1 MKRVEYAEKEPATGK
16 MTANSPR
23 AWTVQYSMKP
33 IIEKAMRSEAGP
45 PVDRALPDPTKSP
58 VPFFFGSQ
66 RSGSRKGLY
75 WLDASHQ
82 LIPRSL
88 SFVDVFPSISAQEAS
103 LPCAAQLLRHRTL
116 CRQHPERLAW

>member
-1 MKRVEYAEKEPATGK
+1 

-33 IIEKAMRSEAGP
+33 INEKAMRSEAGP

-58 VPFFFGSQ
+58 VPFSVVSVW
-66 RSGSRKGLY
+66 RSGKKKRVVY
-75 WLDASHQ
+75 WLDASSHQ

-103 LPCAAQLLRHRTL
+103 LPCAAQPLRHRRL

>member
-1 MKRVEYAEKEPATGK
+1 

-23 AWTVQYSMKP
+23 AWTVQYSMIP
-33 IIEKAMRSEAGP
+33 INEKAMTSEAGP

-58 VPFFFGSQ
+58 VPFFGSQ
-66 RSGSRKGLY
+66 RLGVRKRAY

-88 SFVDVFPSISAQEAS
+88 SFVDVFPSISAQEARR
-103 LPCAAQLLRHRTL
+103 PCAAQLLRHQTL

>member
-23 AWTVQYSMKP
+23 AWTVQYSMEP
-33 IIEKAMRSEAGP
+33 INEKAMRSEAGP

-58 VPFFFGSQ
+58 VPFFGSQ
-66 RSGSRKGLY
+66 RPGSEGGHIG
-75 WLDASHQ
+75 WMPSHQ

-88 SFVDVFPSISAQEAS
+88 SFVDVLPSISAQEAS